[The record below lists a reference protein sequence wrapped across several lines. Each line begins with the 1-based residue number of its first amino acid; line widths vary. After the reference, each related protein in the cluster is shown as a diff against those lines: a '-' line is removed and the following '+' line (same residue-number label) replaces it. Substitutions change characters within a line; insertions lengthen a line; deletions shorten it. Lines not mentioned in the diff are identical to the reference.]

1 MNWLWGSPSRYI
13 CNQAIFSEQ
22 DLKYKWISVSVFYYI
37 YTHLIILTQ
46 LHSSFKPPL
55 VPVSL
60 STGNNFLKN
69 WQYDVTCTF
78 PAWCGLMYHKSP
90 RDLTPRWV
98 QLLLFPEI
106 RSTSNY
112 FYILSDLGSETS
124 FCCAK
129 KGNGNPTEIMLGLAG
144 GMKVNCYLKIIYL
157 QLQEWSTH
165 RYD

>member
-1 MNWLWGSPSRYI
+1 MN
-13 CNQAIFSEQ
+13 
-22 DLKYKWISVSVFYYI
+22 ISLGFLLHI
-37 YTHLIILTQ
+37 
-46 LHSSFKPPL
+46 HSSYNTYTIAPFFQASFGPCIVVNRKWL
-55 VPVSL
+55 
-60 STGNNFLKN
+60 LKN
-69 WQYDVTCTF
+69 WQYDVTCTL

-90 RDLTPRWV
+90 RDLTPHWV

-124 FCCAK
+124 FCCTE
-129 KGNGNPTEIMLGLAG
+129 KGDGNPTEIMLGPAG
-144 GMKVNCYLKIIYL
+144 GMKVNCYLKIIYQ

>member
-1 MNWLWGSPSRYI
+1 MN
-13 CNQAIFSEQ
+13 
-22 DLKYKWISVSVFYYI
+22 ISLSFLLHIHWSYNV
-37 YTHLIILTQ
+37 LTQ
-46 LHSSFKPPL
+46 LHPSFKPPL

-60 STGNNFLKN
+60 STGNDFLKN
-69 WQYDVTCTF
+69 WQYDVTFTL
-78 PAWCGLMYHKSP
+78 PAWWGLMYHKSP
-90 RDLTPRWV
+90 RDLTPHWV

-124 FCCAK
+124 FCCTE
-129 KGNGNPTEIMLGLAG
+129 KGDGNPTEIMLGPAG
-144 GMKVNCYLKIIYL
+144 GMKVNCYLKIIYQ

>member
-22 DLKYKWISVSVFYYI
+22 DLKYKWISVSVFCYI

-46 LHSSFKPPL
+46 LHPSFKPPL

-60 STGNNFLKN
+60 STGNDFLKN
-69 WQYDVTCTF
+69 WQYDVTHTL
-78 PAWCGLMYHKSP
+78 PVWWGLMYHKSP

-98 QLLLFPEI
+98 QLLIFPEI
-106 RSTSNY
+106 RITSNY

-124 FCCAK
+124 FCCTE
-129 KGNGNPTEIMLGLAG
+129 KG
-144 GMKVNCYLKIIYL
+144 
-157 QLQEWSTH
+157 EWKPHWDNVRATR
-165 RYD
+165 RYEG

>member
-1 MNWLWGSPSRYI
+1 
-13 CNQAIFSEQ
+13 
-22 DLKYKWISVSVFYYI
+22 
-37 YTHLIILTQ
+37 
-46 LHSSFKPPL
+46 
-55 VPVSL
+55 
-60 STGNNFLKN
+60 
-69 WQYDVTCTF
+69 
-78 PAWCGLMYHKSP
+78 MYHKSP

-129 KGNGNPTEIMLGLAG
+129 KGDGNPTEIILGLAG